1 MKKKLPKVKT
11 VKTKTWNALS
21 KYVRAR
27 DKQCVTCKIEGKW
40 EPATQAGHY
49 RHNTDKPTQNLGGNE
64 LWYNEKNINGQCASC
79 NLYKSGNLVPY
90 AIYMQKTYGDGI
102 LDEIQALWLKPK
114 KWSREELKEKEE
126 YFKEKL
132 LTLSTSISTE

>member
-1 MKKKLPKVKT
+1 
-11 VKTKTWNALS
+11 
-21 KYVRAR
+21 
-27 DKQCVTCKIEGKW
+27 
-40 EPATQAGHY
+40 
-49 RHNTDKPTQNLGGNE
+49 
-64 LWYNEKNINGQCASC
+64 
-79 NLYKSGNLVPY
+79 
-90 AIYMQKTYGDGI
+90 MQKTYGDGI